1 MFVCGCV
8 LVVIGK
14 CIESAQSSV
23 DVLVY
28 LWDPLGK
35 GTKLHVL
42 SDVDVGH
49 DLCLSHTEYVGCN
62 SVLLL
67 FTCSCHLFSNF

>member
-1 MFVCGCV
+1 MDNVTISYNITDFLSCVSIVYVCVFVCSGSHWQMHR
-8 LVVIGK
+8 I
-14 CIESAQSSV
+14 AQSSV

-42 SDVDVGH
+42 SDVDGAMI
-49 DLCLSHTEYVGCN
+49 CA
-62 SVLLL
+62 
-67 FTCSCHLFSNF
+67 